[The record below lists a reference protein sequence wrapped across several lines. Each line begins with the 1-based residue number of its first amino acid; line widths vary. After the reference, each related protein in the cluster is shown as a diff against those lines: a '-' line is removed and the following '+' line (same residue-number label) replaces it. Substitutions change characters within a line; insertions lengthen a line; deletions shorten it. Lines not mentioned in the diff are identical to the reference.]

1 MHHLHVDVCTRVCFF
16 HVPAAGPSM
25 SGPHAHESMCR
36 CQLLCHSPAGLLL
49 SSRVPW
55 QPVVIHNASP
65 VLMSCG
71 TARLARHPSP
81 YARRTRRQLCVVHG
95 RHVWGARVSCKF
107 PFQSTSS
114 AGAPLR
120 RADPCMSVRSTRARA
135 NRQAFTFS
143 RISGTLPC
151 PALIRRLTL
160 TGVTS
165 MALSPAHCTAN
176 PTQRGTP
183 QACEQRA

>member
-16 HVPAAGPSM
+16 NALAAGPST
-25 SGPHAHESMCR
+25 SGTHAHESMCR
-36 CQLLCHSPAGLLL
+36 CQLLCHSPVGPLLA
-49 SSRVPW
+49 SRMPW

-71 TARLARHPSP
+71 TAHLARHPSP

-107 PFQSTSS
+107 PCQSTSS
-114 AGAPLR
+114 AGPFLR
-120 RADPCMSVRSTRARA
+120 RTDPCMSVRSTRAWA
-135 NRQAFTFS
+135 SRQAFAFS
-143 RISGTLPC
+143 RIPSSLPC
-151 PALIRRLTL
+151 PALIRRLTP

-165 MALSPAHCTAN
+165 TALGPAHCTAN
-176 PTQRGTP
+176 STRRGTL